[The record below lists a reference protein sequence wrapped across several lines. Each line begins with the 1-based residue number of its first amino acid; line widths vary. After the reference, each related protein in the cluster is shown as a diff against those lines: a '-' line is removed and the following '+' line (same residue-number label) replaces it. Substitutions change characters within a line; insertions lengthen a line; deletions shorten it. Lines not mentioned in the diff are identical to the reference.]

1 MTGDPLFCYDPIDVR
16 DNCGASQGGSVM
28 AIYMWQGAYTSE
40 AWAAQLK
47 NPQNRIET
55 AARPACEA
63 AGGRLIGGWYSFG
76 EYDVVIV
83 ADVPNNQ
90 SMSAVA
96 MAVGSGGHLKASKT
110 TVLMTGTEGVEAM
123 RQAGSVAA
131 AFTPAR

>member
-1 MTGDPLFCYDPIDVR
+1 
-16 DNCGASQGGSVM
+16 M
-28 AIYMWQGAYTSE
+28 AIYMWQGAYTRKRGPLGSRTR
-40 AWAAQLK
+40 K
-47 NPQNRIET
+47 NRIET

>member
-1 MTGDPLFCYDPIDVR
+1 M
-16 DNCGASQGGSVM
+16 
-28 AIYMWQGAYTSE
+28 
-40 AWAAQLK
+40 
-47 NPQNRIET
+47 
-55 AARPACEA
+55 
-63 AGGRLIGGWYSFG
+63 
-76 EYDVVIV
+76 IV

-96 MAVGSGGHLKASKT
+96 MAVGSGGHLKVSKT

>member
-1 MTGDPLFCYDPIDVR
+1 MIRSTSATIAVRLREDRSWRFTCGKEPTHRKRGPL
-16 DNCGASQGGSVM
+16 GSR
-28 AIYMWQGAYTSE
+28 TR
-40 AWAAQLK
+40 K
-47 NPQNRIET
+47 NRIET

>member
-1 MTGDPLFCYDPIDVR
+1 
-16 DNCGASQGGSVM
+16 
-28 AIYMWQGAYTSE
+28 
-40 AWAAQLK
+40 
-47 NPQNRIET
+47 
-55 AARPACEA
+55 
-63 AGGRLIGGWYSFG
+63 
-76 EYDVVIV
+76 VIV

>member
-1 MTGDPLFCYDPIDVR
+1 
-16 DNCGASQGGSVM
+16 M

-47 NPQNRIET
+47 NRQNRIET